1 MRVILLL
8 FFLFFNLGL
17 VQSQNCDLIFS
28 GYVKDIRNSS
38 PLKNATIQIQGIINI
53 METNSEGYF
62 EFQSLCPKNYSLIIS
77 HPNGK
82 TKLISVE
89 LDQSIQKTI
98 ELDFQMNELDEVIVE
113 GESNLKSKTIFENKI
128 SDEIIKDNSSSTLG
142 DILKNISYCKN
153 INTDLSYISIHI
165 RTTDKLNN
173 RGKDEF
179 TYAFF
184 IEKLQKT
191 ITYLNSFTEEMYIF
205 VASDDTK
212 YKKYLLDNLNKNYYT
227 ADPFLNTID
236 DDIYK
241 DYFSLVHSKK
251 IIMVPKFSSFAASAS
266 LLGNNILLSHC
277 NENETSLYRYKCNI
291 EYL

>member
-1 MRVILLL
+1 MLKFNGRPDGLGNRIEELINLECYCIQNDISCNYYWNNKYDFRSYNILL
-8 FFLFFNLGL
+8 
-17 VQSQNCDLIFS
+17 NCKNILIQ
-28 GYVKDIRNSS
+28 D
-38 PLKNATIQIQGIINI
+38 
-53 METNSEGYF
+53 TNF
-62 EFQSLCPKNYSLIIS
+62 HNNQ
-77 HPNGK
+77 
-82 TKLISVE
+82 
-89 LDQSIQKTI
+89 
-98 ELDFQMNELDEVIVE
+98 
-113 GESNLKSKTIFENKI
+113 NLKLNFGIYNNNQMI
-128 SDEIIKDNSSSTLG
+128 NAA
-142 DILKNISYCKN
+142 KNISYCKN